1 MSPSSQELP
10 NPYDWRRHRPRV
22 EILRPNVEEVALD
35 LCRGGSGIL
44 VAGRGLGKSVFLRQ
58 VHAALRQRSDVLAV
72 LLSAPP
78 PSLTVEAMIRALARK
93 LGVALEDPMDT
104 HEVMQAHLAS
114 GSAKPRVVLLYDE
127 LDRYGRRRDPA
138 LPPPGRDFFNN
149 LESMRRDLPEVGILA
164 AGSIGVFTFRDA
176 LGSSFVARANRVR
189 LAPFG
194 PPEVARL
201 ARPFAE
207 RGQSLDDECTEAVEL
222 LTGGNPALVTY
233 AFQELWS
240 EPRQDAGAVAAIFRR
255 FRRSNEEFLRD
266 FQLSF
271 AAPELSQAPQ
281 RIWELVSSSGGE
293 IRHAE
298 LERAAEP
305 MDGTLKLEIRDVLD
319 LLEAAGLVR
328 ITGSIDAD
336 PVRARPVAGILGLP
350 RASQPIA
357 GLRNRLRADLELL
370 MARLHAA
377 AADFFRPGGEGE
389 GKKLVP
395 ESVFSG
401 FLALGFDL
409 LGWQADREVQRGAG
423 RTDLRMRWNGS
434 EEHVLVEV
442 KIWGRHD
449 FQRVHQQVLDYWT
462 AGARAAAVV
471 MITDADLADWPAVY
485 SATCLVPQGVAAE
498 AESVAGSPVRARFA
512 ATSRTSDELL
522 ADVDHYLLRLPRRR

>member
-1 MSPSSQELP
+1 MSPELS
-10 NPYDWRRHRPRV
+10 NPYDWRRHRPQV
-22 EILRPNVEEVALD
+22 EIARPNVEEVALD
-35 LCRGGSGIL
+35 LRRGGSGIL

-58 VHAALRQRSDVLAV
+58 VHAALRQHSEIHSVLI
-72 LLSAPP
+72 SAPP

-93 LGVALEDPMDT
+93 LGVAVEDPMDT

-114 GSAKPRVVLLYDE
+114 GSAATRVALLYDE
-127 LDRYGRRRDPA
+127 LDRYGRRRDA
-138 LPPPGRDFFNN
+138 AVAPGRDFFNN
-149 LESMRRDLPEVGILA
+149 LESMRRDFPEVGILA

-194 PPEVARL
+194 PPEVASL

-207 RGQSLDDECTEAVEL
+207 RGQALNDECLEAVEL

-233 AFQELWS
+233 AFQELWT
-240 EPRQDAGAVAAIFRR
+240 EPRLDAVAVAEIFRR

-271 AAPELSQAPQ
+271 AAPELSLAPQ
-281 RIWELVSSSGGE
+281 RIWDLVSSSGGE

-298 LERAAEP
+298 LERAAGP
-305 MDGTLKLEIRDVLD
+305 MDGALKLEIRDVLD

-328 ITGSIDAD
+328 VTGSVDAD
-336 PVRARPVAGILGLP
+336 PVRVRPVAGILGLP
-350 RASQPIA
+350 RGSRPIA

-370 MARLHAA
+370 LARLHAA

-401 FLALGFDL
+401 FLSLGFDL
-409 LGWQADREVQRGAG
+409 LGWQANREVQQGAG
-423 RTDLRMRWNGS
+423 RTDLRLRWNGS

-449 FQRVHQQVLDYWT
+449 FRRVHQQVLDYWT

-471 MITDADLADWPAVY
+471 MITDADLADWPEVY
-485 SATCLVPQGVAAE
+485 SETCLAPWGVTAE
-498 AESVAGSPVRARFA
+498 ARSVEGSPVRSRFA
-512 ATSRTSDELL
+512 ATSRTSDDLL
-522 ADVDHYLLRLPRRR
+522 AEIDHYLLRLPRRR